1 MGVLPTH
8 RLGVCIFT
16 NSDILKDCPELSR
29 IVVVSTRVT
38 MPAMGEHDDVEADVF
53 LLAESLSD
61 GILNQI

>member
-1 MGVLPTH
+1 
-8 RLGVCIFT
+8 
-16 NSDILKDCPELSR
+16 
-29 IVVVSTRVT
+29 